1 MVKRIMIVDDS
12 ASMRQMI
19 KFTLSNAGYDVVEA
33 VDGLDAL
40 SKLNGHPVH
49 LIIADINMPNMDGI
63 QLIRKVRDHNEYK
76 FTPIIVLTTESQ
88 KSLKEEGKSAG
99 ATGWIVKPFSQS
111 QLLLVM
117 KRVLG

>member
-1 MVKRIMIVDDS
+1 MVTFI
-12 ASMRQMI
+12 
-19 KFTLSNAGYDVVEA
+19 LSEAGYEVIEA

-40 SKLNGHPVH
+40 AKLSGIHVH
-49 LIIADINMPNMDGI
+49 LIIVDINMPNVDGI
-63 QLIRKVRDHNEYK
+63 QLIQKVRSINEHK

-88 KSLKEEGKSAG
+88 PVIKQQGKSAG
-99 ATGWIVKPFSQS
+99 ATGWIVKPFTQS